1 MKKWM
6 LSKAVLSL
14 CLMSLAAQLS
24 GCGTLA
30 RGDSYKDTYRGVD
43 RDKKEITNAYLW
55 VPSFGLWPLFHIIS
69 LPIDAVIDTVLLPVD
84 LVLSHTP
91 KKELAQS
98 AENIPVFAANL
109 TNSPD
114 FSYSIQ
120 NKRTGE
126 ILTTGIT
133 SKIPQSGS
141 LSPTFDIVS
150 IVKSKYPEPRIDPVK
165 IKWEVSSISGNS
177 RGATTTFTET
187 RTPTSD
193 LRFAKSIIMLF
204 MPCNSVMVINSER
217 SFYNSNIINQKL
229 IQDSYKKL
237 AQMAMQSQCAPAEIN
252 PEIQDVWK

>member
-14 CLMSLAAQLS
+14 CLMSLVAQLS

-43 RDKKEITNAYLW
+43 RDKREIANAYLW
-55 VPSFGLWPLFHIIS
+55 APSFGLWPLFHIIS

-84 LVLSHTP
+84 LVLKRAP
-91 KKELAQS
+91 KKELAQP

-109 TNSPD
+109 TNLPD

-120 NKRTGE
+120 NKLTGVV
-126 ILTTGIT
+126 LTTGRT
-133 SKIPQSGS
+133 RKIPQSGS
-141 LSPTFDIVS
+141 MSPTLDIFSV
-150 IVKSKYPEPRIDPVK
+150 VKTKYPEPRIDPVE
-165 IKWEVSSISGNS
+165 IKWEVSPGSGNL
-177 RGATTTFTET
+177 RGATTFTET
-187 RTPTSD
+187 RTPTSS
-193 LRFAKSIIMLF
+193 LRLAKGIIILF

-217 SFYNSNIINQKL
+217 SFYNSNIINQKS

-237 AQMAMQSQCAPAEIN
+237 TQMAMQSQCAPAEIN